1 MENPEID
8 YRLFPDRRVLC
19 VDMKSFYASC
29 AAILRGLDPMTCH
42 LAVVADTNRRG
53 SVVLAASPA
62 MKKDYGIRTGSRLF
76 EIPNEPDIVIVSAQM
91 STYLE
96 ISAEVTRLFH
106 KYVPKEAIHTYSV
119 DESFLEVSGSERMF
133 GGGARE
139 IAQMILE
146 ELEDTFHL
154 KAAIGIGPNM
164 LMAKLC
170 LDLEAKKKGVA
181 EWEYK
186 DVEKKLWPVSPLREM
201 WGIGPRL
208 ERRLNRM
215 GITTVGQLAKYPLE
229 RLEKTF
235 GVMGNQLF
243 YHAHG
248 VDLSELGAPIIQG
261 QISYG
266 KSQIL
271 LRDYHDPTHVK
282 HVMLEMCEEVARR
295 ARNNDKAGKTISLG
309 IGYSKT
315 EGGGG
320 FHRSR
325 SIDQPTNV
333 TMDIYAVCLQLFKE
347 FFEEKTVRSISISL
361 SNISEDSSIQ
371 LDLFDS
377 NRTRKRELGYVM
389 DAIRDKYGSDAL
401 LRAVS
406 YTEAGTALHRSK
418 LVGGHFAE

>member
-1 MENPEID
+1 MKNPVID
-8 YRLFPDRRVLC
+8 YTKFPDRHVLC

-29 AAILRGLDPMTCH
+29 AAIMRGLDPMTCH
-42 LAVVADTNRRG
+42 LAVVADTNRKG

-76 EIPNEPDIVIVSAQM
+76 EIPSDPNIVIVSAQM
-91 STYLE
+91 RTYLE
-96 ISAEVTRLFH
+96 ISSEVTRLFH
-106 KYVPKEAIHTYSV
+106 KYVPRESIHTYSV
-119 DESFLEVSGSERMF
+119 DESFLEVDGSSRMF
-133 GGGARE
+133 GDARK
-139 IAQMILE
+139 IASLILE

-164 LMAKLC
+164 LMSKLC
-170 LDLEAKKKGVA
+170 LDLEAKKKGIA
-181 EWEYK
+181 EWTYE
-186 DVEKKLWPVSPLREM
+186 DVRTKLWPVAPLSEM

-208 ERRLNRM
+208 EKRLNRM
-215 GITTVGQLAKYPLE
+215 GISSVGQLATYPLE

-243 YHAHG
+243 YHANG
-248 VDLSELGAPIIQG
+248 VDLSDLGAPIIQG

-271 LRDYHDPTHVK
+271 MRDYHDPEQVQHVI
-282 HVMLEMCEEVARR
+282 LEMCEEVAKR
-295 ARNNDKAGKTISLG
+295 ARNNRKAGRTISLG
-309 IGYSKT
+309 IGYSKN

-325 SIDQPTNV
+325 SLEQPTNI
-333 TMDIYAVCLQLFKE
+333 TMDIYNICLQLFASFYE
-347 FFEEKTVRSISISL
+347 QKTVRKISIAL
-361 SNISEDSSIQ
+361 SNIEEDTSMQ
-371 LDLFDS
+371 LNLFDIG
-377 NRTRKRELGYVM
+377 RDRKRELGYVM
-389 DAIRDKYGSDAL
+389 DSIRDKYGKDAL

-418 LVGGHFAE
+418 LVGGHYAE

>member
-1 MENPEID
+1 MSNPVID
-8 YRLFPDRRVLC
+8 YNLFPERRVLC

-76 EIPNEPDIVIVSAQM
+76 EIPDDPDIVIVSAQM

-96 ISAEVTRLFH
+96 ISTEVTRLFH

-119 DESFLEVSGSERMF
+119 DESFLEVDGSERMF
-133 GGGARE
+133 GEAEE
-139 IAQMILE
+139 IATMILK

-181 EWEYK
+181 EWTYK
-186 DVEKKLWPVSPLREM
+186 DVPEKLWPVAPLREM

-215 GITTVGQLAKYPLE
+215 GITTVGQLAHYPLE
-229 RLEKTF
+229 RLEKVF

-271 LRDYHDPTHVK
+271 LRDYHDPSQVK

-295 ARNNDKAGKTISLG
+295 ARSNDKAGRTISLG

-325 SIDQPTNV
+325 SLDQPTNI
-333 TMDIYAVCLQLFKE
+333 TMDIYYTCLQLFKE
-347 FFEEKTVRSISISL
+347 FYEEKTVRSISISL
-361 SNISEDSSIQ
+361 SNISEDTSIQ
-371 LDLFDS
+371 LDLFDTG
-377 NRTRKRELGYVM
+377 RDRKRELGYVM

-401 LRAVS
+401 LRGVS